1 MPMRIL
7 HIAPQNISDVPMTLV
22 RAERALG
29 HDSRL
34 VTFYRDPRGYD
45 EDMCLELPLVRSVA
59 VQRLKRWVSDPQ
71 RQRVDNSARPTGEG
85 PPVWRPHGATERWLV
100 ALRERL
106 WQRKIKRWM
115 QEVDFWNFDV
125 YEFDAGLDFY
135 RDGRIVRRL
144 KQIGKRV
151 VVAYTG
157 SDLRTRGII
166 PAVDAA
172 ADLRITFEWDH
183 LDLDDRLMHVLFPFE
198 PERFAFRIREAR
210 SRPVRIGHAPT
221 NRAAK
226 GSDVILAVLQ
236 QLQTERDIEIVLI
249 EHLPYREAIA
259 RKDTCDIFIDQIG
272 DLGYGINAL
281 EALALGIPTCTGLV
295 PAFKRAYPDH
305 PFVEVDRRNLKDA
318 LLALI
323 DDAARRRRL
332 AEQGRRWLERHHDS
346 RAIVQRIHRA
356 LEERSQETAT
366 TQAKTTLSGNAE

>member
-1 MPMRIL
+1 
-7 HIAPQNISDVPMTLV
+7 MTLV

-29 HDSRL
+29 HNSRL

-71 RQRVDNSARPTGEG
+71 RQRVDNSARQTGEG
-85 PPVWRPHGATERWLV
+85 PPVWRPHGAAERWLV

-106 WQRKIKRWM
+106 WQRKIQRWM

-198 PERFAFRIREAR
+198 PERFAFRIREAQ

-249 EHLPYREAIA
+249 EHLPYRKAIA

-295 PAFKRAYPDH
+295 PAFRRAYPDH

-332 AEQGRRWLERHHDS
+332 AEQGRRWLESHHDS

>member
-1 MPMRIL
+1 MRIL

-34 VTFYRDPRGYD
+34 ATFFRDPRGYD
-45 EDMCLELPLVRSVA
+45 EDMCLELPLVRSTA
-59 VQRLKRWVSDPQ
+59 VRRLKRWVSDPH
-71 RQRVDNSARPTGEG
+71 RQRVDNSSRATGEG
-85 PPVWRPHGATERWLV
+85 PPVWRPHGAAERWLV
-100 ALRERL
+100 VLRERL
-106 WQRKIKRWM
+106 WQPRIERWM
-115 QEVDFWNFDV
+115 READFWNFDV

-135 RDGRIVRRL
+135 RDGRIARRL
-144 KQIGKRV
+144 RRAGKRII
-151 VVAYTG
+151 VAYTG

-183 LDLDDRLMHVLFPFE
+183 LDLDDSLMHVLFPFE
-198 PERFAFRIREAR
+198 PERFPFRIREAEGR
-210 SRPVRIGHAPT
+210 AIRIGHAPT

-226 GSDVILAVLQ
+226 GSDMILAVLQ

-281 EALALGIPTCTGLV
+281 EALAMGIPTCTGLV

-305 PFVEVDRRNLKDA
+305 PFVEVERHNLKDA

-323 DDAARRRRL
+323 DDAARRRQL

-356 LEERSQETAT
+356 LEERAQQTAT
-366 TQAKTTLSGNAE
+366 KQAKTTLTGNAE